1 MTVLLKEHIHPD
13 AEQFLRAHATVTD
26 DLAQISSVDAIILR
40 SLPVSRELIE
50 QAPRLKVIGK
60 HGVGCNTI
68 DLQAAK
74 EHNIVVFNTPTA
86 NTNAVAELI
95 VGLILNAARNISTA
109 DAQCR
114 LGQVEMC
121 APVDMTGVEIE
132 GKTVGLIGLG
142 HIAQRVARILSEA
155 FHTEIIGFDPYVSS
169 ETADAI
175 GIRKF
180 DRIEDMI
187 AQSDIVNIS
196 VPLTEQTRNMVSGKV
211 FQHFKPGAILIN
223 AARGG
228 IVNEDDLYDALVQ
241 KKLRAAACD
250 VFVKEPPDGQN
261 KLLTLENFCATPH
274 LGANTEEAM
283 YRMGM
288 EVVSGVLDA
297 LAGHTPQ
304 HIVR

>member
-1 MTVLLKEHIHPD
+1 
-13 AEQFLRAHATVTD
+13 
-26 DLAQISSVDAIILR
+26 
-40 SLPVSRELIE
+40 
-50 QAPRLKVIGK
+50 
-60 HGVGCNTI
+60 
-68 DLQAAK
+68 
-74 EHNIVVFNTPTA
+74 
-86 NTNAVAELI
+86 
-95 VGLILNAARNISTA
+95 
-109 DAQCR
+109 
-114 LGQVEMC
+114 
-121 APVDMTGVEIE
+121 
-132 GKTVGLIGLG
+132 
-142 HIAQRVARILSEA
+142 
-155 FHTEIIGFDPYVSS
+155 
-169 ETADAI
+169 
-175 GIRKF
+175 
-180 DRIEDMI
+180 MI